1 VRVRGRRSGQ
11 PDRPAA
17 NANAHAA
24 CADPGPEREANPDV
38 GNTPGNP
45 DAPDAGAKR
54 NSEVA
59 YAHMCADWYTLL
71 LRQVRALPDDTA
83 TLFQLRVR
91 AVHSE
96 PADLP
101 AGRSAPLR
109 IVNGGHYGMLRVRDA
124 DGDGYP

>member
-1 VRVRGRRSGQ
+1 MRADRFGLRVRGRRSGQ

-24 CADPGPEREANPDV
+24 CADPGAEPEANPDV
-38 GNTPGNP
+38 GNTPDNP

-54 NSEVA
+54 NRGVA
-59 YAHMCADWYTLL
+59 YAHVCADWYTLL
-71 LRQVRALPDDTA
+71 LRQVRAMPDDTA

-91 AVHSE
+91 AVPSE

-101 AGRSAPLR
+101 ARRSAPL
-109 IVNGGHYGMLRVRDA
+109 
-124 DGDGYP
+124 